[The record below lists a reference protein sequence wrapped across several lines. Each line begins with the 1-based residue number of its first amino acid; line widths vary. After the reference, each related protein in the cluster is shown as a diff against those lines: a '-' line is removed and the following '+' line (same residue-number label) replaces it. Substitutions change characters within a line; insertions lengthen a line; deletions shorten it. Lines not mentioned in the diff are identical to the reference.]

1 MENAGDDGVFVH
13 LPLFEDFFD
22 GERVD
27 DVGLAG
33 FAELVFVSFGREG
46 DGALD
51 AFGLGGFFLGGF
63 FIVGHYDKIIP

>member
-1 MENAGDDGVFVH
+1 MEDAGDDGIFVH

-27 DVGLAG
+27 DVRLAS
-33 FAELVFVSFGREG
+33 FAELVFVCFGRES

-51 AFGLGGFFLGGF
+51 TFGIGGF
-63 FIVGHYDKIIP
+63 FIIGHYDKIIP